1 MCKMMISPGNFFF
14 VVKFSFFGLLGE
26 GGGGEVKGKSI
37 AQNENNNYICHVPY
51 LWNSIVDNHDFGAP
65 V

>member
-26 GGGGEVKGKSI
+26 GGGEVKGKSI